1 MARKKRFYRLHSS
14 HHVMLRGVGGQNIFI
29 DDKDRVRF
37 CLLLQAASEKYAFHI
52 QAFCFMN
59 NHIHLVLE
67 PKERPLQ
74 DGVHSFSF
82 RYAQY
87 FNRRHERKGY
97 LFQGRFR
104 SICVQDGLYFKRLVR
119 YIHLNPLHAELV
131 RDPKDYHWSSHR
143 AYLGLD
149 NYVWLSKE
157 KVLSNFGR
165 TNNKEA
171 INSLINFIYEKV
183 DIESEFTEIMQ
194 AFKEGVFEDKED
206 NNDNLE
212 QVIKQPSALAIKQP
226 VNFDCSLNDAIDF
239 VCSHYR
245 LSPLDLVSSS
255 RKKGFVEARAI
266 LALIARKSASWNF
279 EDLAIFLD
287 RDSSSI
293 SRLASKAYSR
303 KDLHQIADMFIQ
315 KIDV

>member
-1 MARKKRFYRLHSS
+1 MVRKKRFYRLQSS

-37 CLLLQAASEKYAFHI
+37 CLLLQAASEKYAFHVE
-52 QAFCFMN
+52 AFCFMN
-59 NHIHLVLE
+59 NHIHLMLE
-67 PKERPLQ
+67 PRERPLQ

-119 YIHLNPLHAELV
+119 YIHLNPFHAELV
-131 RDPKDYHWSSHR
+131 RDPKDYRWSSHR

-149 NYVWLSKE
+149 DYVWLSKE
-157 KVLSNFGR
+157 KVLTNFGR
-165 TNNKEA
+165 MNNKEA
-171 INSLINFIYEKV
+171 MNSLINFIHEKV
-183 DIESEFTEIMQ
+183 DIESEFAEIMQ
-194 AFKEGVFEDKED
+194 AFKEGVFENKEVG
-206 NNDNLE
+206 NLD
-212 QVIKQPSALAIKQP
+212 QVIKQPLALAIKKS
-226 VNFDCSLNDAIDF
+226 VNFDYSLNDAIDF
-239 VCSHYR
+239 VCSHCR

-255 RKKGFVEARAI
+255 RQKSFVEARAI
-266 LALIARKSASWNF
+266 LALIARKSTSWNF
-279 EDLAIFLD
+279 EDLAILLD

-293 SRLASKAYSR
+293 SRLASKAYNR

-315 KIDV
+315 NIDV